1 MMRTVGVIEL
11 CCAGQVD
18 KAKPGDRVAI
28 TGVFKA
34 VPPRAQV
41 CSASQST
48 KPLLK
53 QNHLPLYIA
62 WGMQGILHGIWTLS

>member
-1 MMRTVGVIEL
+1 MVCTDGVIML
-11 CCAGQVD
+11 CNAGQVD

-41 CSASQST
+41 CSSSLI
-48 KPLLK
+48 KCPC
-53 QNHLPLYIA
+53 
-62 WGMQGILHGIWTLS
+62 

>member
-1 MMRTVGVIEL
+1 MVCTAGVIVP
-11 CCAGQVD
+11 CRAGQVD

-41 CSASQST
+41 CSAS
-48 KPLLK
+48 
-53 QNHLPLYIA
+53 
-62 WGMQGILHGIWTLS
+62 